1 MSMQH
6 RTQAQMQPQGQNA
19 PATEEQQRVALQLN
33 TNPVRPL
40 AVPTQLMT
48 MDPQPQPFAV
58 EIHEELTKQL
68 KSYADPTMFE
78 RLMNNLGP
86 DNTGVNFI
94 RRLSVVAGG
103 APMFQEPR
111 TPNGQQG
118 AMHQELIAV
127 MPLIQQTRRRFT
139 AQFGTQGADRIPD
152 CTAVNVTRNRT
163 SDVGFGNPGGL
174 CVTCPHDVFIEGQGR
189 QCRERH
195 AVFALAAGS
204 PFPYYLDMSV
214 YSNRPIMDMLTNLSI
229 ASRVDYWQVVMKI
242 TLGSTP
248 TRAGQ
253 NVAIFKA
260 EPIGVIDSSDPEVCA
275 GIENLRKICQMVL
288 ADFAKLVQASKTI
301 RMSEMTDQD
310 VIDSTLVDS
319 TQNMPL
325 PQSMANQAPTH
336 QADMARL
343 GMPAPQQPQQQPPTV
358 VYQDPSQA
366 TPWVQNTAPTAPQQ
380 QYVPPQA
387 PPAPPMPPA
396 MTAQQQLPAVD
407 YSPNAYEQQNFE
419 VQVDP
424 ETGDVLHVI
433 NEQGANPNPPV
444 PGLGD
449 QNGEF

>member
-1 MSMQH
+1 MSMQ
-6 RTQAQMQPQGQNA
+6 TYPQPQNT
-19 PATEEQQRVALQLN
+19 PASAEQQKIALQLN
-33 TNPVRPL
+33 TNPVKPL
-40 AVPTQLMT
+40 AVPKQLMT

-58 EIHEELTKQL
+58 EIHKELTDQL
-68 KSYADPTMFE
+68 KSYADPTMFD

-174 CVTCPHDVFIEGQGR
+174 CITCPHDVFIEGQGR

-195 AVFALAAGS
+195 AVFALAVGS

-301 RMSEMTDQD
+301 RMSEMTDQN

-325 PQSMANQAPTH
+325 PPSMANQAPTH

-343 GMPAPQQPQQQPPTV
+343 GMPDPTQARQPNV

-366 TPWVQNTAPTAPQQ
+366 TPWLDAPETP
-380 QYVPPQA
+380 VPPQ
-387 PPAPPMPPA
+387 MPPA
-396 MTAQQQLPAVD
+396 MNAAPQQLPTVD
-407 YSPNAYEQQNFE
+407 YSPNAYEQKDYD

-424 ETGDVLHVI
+424 NTGDVIHLV
-433 NEQGANPNPPV
+433 NEQGINPNPPV
-444 PGLGD
+444 DD